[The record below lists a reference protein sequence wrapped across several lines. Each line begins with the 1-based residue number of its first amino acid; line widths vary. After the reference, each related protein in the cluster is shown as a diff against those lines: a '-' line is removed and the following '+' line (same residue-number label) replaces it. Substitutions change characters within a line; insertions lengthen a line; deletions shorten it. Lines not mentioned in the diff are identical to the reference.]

1 MPLKLLNKIIFLNE
15 KLVKNKKKLTSN
27 WFKFLQI
34 ETVNQFQA
42 IENNYCKENGLKI
55 KKFIRR
61 NWKKEKS
68 TEGGGTSYILTNG
81 SIFEKVGVNFSI
93 VSGIFEKSFR
103 SKILGAQKNGRYW
116 ASGISVV
123 AHMRN
128 PKIPAL
134 HFNTRFISTSKEWF
148 GGGMDATPSYKDK
161 KEIIQIHKKLKNIC
175 LTNKKKIIINIKSG
189 VINIFIFLIEKNREE
204 LVVSFLIMKQEIGKK
219 ILSL

>member
-68 TEGGGTSYILTNG
+68 TE
-81 SIFEKVGVNFSI
+81 
-93 VSGIFEKSFR
+93 
-103 SKILGAQKNGRYW
+103 
-116 ASGISVV
+116 
-123 AHMRN
+123 
-128 PKIPAL
+128 
-134 HFNTRFISTSKEWF
+134 
-148 GGGMDATPSYKDK
+148 
-161 KEIIQIHKKLKNIC
+161 
-175 LTNKKKIIINIKSG
+175 
-189 VINIFIFLIEKNREE
+189 EE
-204 LVVSFLIMKQEIGKK
+204 EHHIY
-219 ILSL
+219 